1 LKQIL
6 CRLGKDLSWLR
17 PFSGERLKRFG
28 CDHDGGYVL
37 PSDCLE
43 RIDGLLSFGVD
54 RNWSFE
60 RQVRQRHPKIPLHA
74 YDPSVSERI
83 FYREK
88 RAALVRLLTLRGSY
102 SKFQETSRILED
114 FKDTFSAPAC
124 HFRERAHDQNVGK
137 GDCDMSKAFSR
148 LSGCKNLLVK
158 MDIEGAEYRV
168 LPGLIGFASRIG
180 YLTLEFHETGAFRKT
195 FEDIVRKIQKTHF
208 IAHLHGNNGG
218 EVAKDG
224 LPELLEISFVKGR
237 PRAKAKVATLPNDLV
252 DSCNVPGRNDYKISW
267 SR

>member
-1 LKQIL
+1 M
-6 CRLGKDLSWLR
+6 
-17 PFSGERLKRFG
+17 
-28 CDHDGGYVL
+28 

-60 RQVRQRHPKIPLHA
+60 RQVRQRHPEIPLHA
-74 YDPSVSERI
+74 YDPSVSERM

-88 RAALVRLLTLRGSY
+88 RGALVRLLTLRGSY

-114 FKDTFSAPAC
+114 FKHTFSVSAC
-124 HFRERAHDQNVGK
+124 HFRERAHDQILGK
-137 GDCDMSKAFSR
+137 GDCDMGKAFSR

-158 MDIEGAEYRV
+158 MDIEGGEYRV
-168 LPGLIGFASRIG
+168 LPDLVGLASRVA
-180 YLTLEFHETGAFRKT
+180 YLTVEFHETGVFRKT

-237 PRAKAKVATLPNDLV
+237 PHEKSKVVDLPNDLV

>member
-1 LKQIL
+1 M
-6 CRLGKDLSWLR
+6 
-17 PFSGERLKRFG
+17 
-28 CDHDGGYVL
+28 

-60 RQVRQRHPKIPLHA
+60 RQVRHRHPKIPLHA
-74 YDPSVSERI
+74 YDPSVSDRL

-88 RAALVRLLTLRGSY
+88 RAALVRLSTLRGSY
-102 SKFQETSRILED
+102 LKFQEASKILED
-114 FKDTFSAPAC
+114 FRHTFSAPAC
-124 HFRERAHDQNVGK
+124 HFCERAHDQILGK
-137 GDCDMSKAFSR
+137 GDCDMGKAFSR

-168 LPGLIGFASRIG
+168 LPELIGLASRVA
-180 YLTLEFHETGAFRKT
+180 YLTVEFHETGVFRKS

-224 LPELLEISFVKGR
+224 LPELLEISFVRGR
-237 PRAKAKVATLPNDLV
+237 PRAKAKIAALPNDLV

>member
-1 LKQIL
+1 VQ
-6 CRLGKDLSWLR
+6 
-17 PFSGERLKRFG
+17 LKRFG

-60 RQVRQRHPKIPLHA
+60 RQVRQRHPEIPLHA
-74 YDPSVSERI
+74 YDPSVSERM

-88 RAALVRLLTLRGSY
+88 RGALVRLLTLRGSY
-102 SKFQETSRILED
+102 SKFQETSRFLAD
-114 FKDTFSAPAC
+114 FKHTFSASAC
-124 HFRERAHDQNVGK
+124 HFRERAHDQILGK
-137 GDCDMSKAFSR
+137 GDCDMGKAFSR

-158 MDIEGAEYRV
+158 MDIEGGEYRV
-168 LPGLIGFASRIG
+168 LPDLVGLASRVA
-180 YLTLEFHETGAFRKT
+180 YLTVEFHETGVFRKT

-237 PRAKAKVATLPNDLV
+237 PHEKSKVVALPNDLV

>member
-1 LKQIL
+1 V
-6 CRLGKDLSWLR
+6 
-17 PFSGERLKRFG
+17 RLKRFG

-88 RAALVRLLTLRGSY
+88 RATLVRLLTLRGSY

-114 FKDTFSAPAC
+114 FKDTFFAPAC
-124 HFRERAHDQNVGK
+124 HFRERAHDQIVGK
-137 GDCDMSKAFSR
+137 GDCDMSKAFSP

-158 MDIEGAEYRV
+158 MDIEGTEYRV
-168 LPGLIGFASRIG
+168 LLDLIGFASRIA
-180 YLTLEFHETGAFRKT
+180 YLTIEFHETGVFRRT

-237 PRAKAKVATLPNDLV
+237 PRAKAKVAALPNDLV
-252 DSCNVPGRNDYKISW
+252 DSCNVLGRNDYKISW

>member
-1 LKQIL
+1 LKRIL

-17 PFSGERLKRFG
+17 PFSGVRLKRFG

-43 RIDGLLSFGVD
+43 RIDGVLSFGVD

-74 YDPSVSERI
+74 YDPSVSERM

-102 SKFQETSRILED
+102 LKFQEASRILQD
-114 FKDTFSAPAC
+114 FRNTFSVPAR
-124 HFRERAHDQNVGK
+124 HFRERAHDQVLGK
-137 GDCDMSKAFSR
+137 GDCDMRKAFSR

-158 MDIEGAEYRV
+158 MDIEAAEYRV
-168 LPGLIGFASRIG
+168 LPDLIVFASRIA
-180 YLTLEFHETGAFRKT
+180 YLTLEFHETGVFRKT
-195 FEDIVRKIQKTHF
+195 FEDIVQKIQKTHF
-208 IAHLHGNNGG
+208 IAHLHGNNCGG
-218 EVAKDG
+218 VAKDG

-237 PRAKAKVATLPNDLV
+237 ARGKDKIAALPNELV
-252 DSCNVPGRNDYKISW
+252 DSCNAPGRNDYKICW
-267 SR
+267 AR

>member
-1 LKQIL
+1 M
-6 CRLGKDLSWLR
+6 G
-17 PFSGERLKRFG
+17 
-28 CDHDGGYVL
+28 
-37 PSDCLE
+37 
-43 RIDGLLSFGVD
+43 
-54 RNWSFE
+54 
-60 RQVRQRHPKIPLHA
+60 
-74 YDPSVSERI
+74 
-83 FYREK
+83 
-88 RAALVRLLTLRGSY
+88 
-102 SKFQETSRILED
+102 
-114 FKDTFSAPAC
+114 
-124 HFRERAHDQNVGK
+124 
-137 GDCDMSKAFSR
+137 KAFSR

-168 LPGLIGFASRIG
+168 LPELIGLASRVA
-180 YLTLEFHETGAFRKT
+180 YLTVEFHETGVFRKT

-237 PRAKAKVATLPNDLV
+237 PRAKAKITALPNDLV

>member
-1 LKQIL
+1 M
-6 CRLGKDLSWLR
+6 
-17 PFSGERLKRFG
+17 
-28 CDHDGGYVL
+28 
-37 PSDCLE
+37 
-43 RIDGLLSFGVD
+43 
-54 RNWSFE
+54 
-60 RQVRQRHPKIPLHA
+60 
-74 YDPSVSERI
+74 

-102 SKFQETSRILED
+102 SKFQESSRILED
-114 FKDTFSAPAC
+114 FKHTFSAYAC
-124 HFRERAHDQNVGK
+124 HFRERAHDQIRGK
-137 GDCDMSKAFSR
+137 GDCDMGKAFSR

-168 LPGLIGFASRIG
+168 LPDLIGLASRVA
-180 YLTLEFHETGAFRKT
+180 YLTVEFHETGVFRKT
-195 FEDIVRKIQKTHF
+195 FEDIVRKVQKTHF

-237 PRAKAKVATLPNDLV
+237 PRAKAKVAALPNDLV
-252 DSCNVPGRNDYKISW
+252 DSCNVPGRSDYKISW